1 MRWQPGDGYFWRPE
15 TPAEGWSVE
24 DRELEA
30 DVVIIGTGPGGAAAA
45 RTLADG
51 GMRVVMLEEGPAR
64 ERFRPNQSAV
74 MRYHMQEGGAM
85 VATGSTY
92 MPIAA
97 GRGVGGGTLINSAIA
112 WRCPDDVLDSW
123 SEPLGDSRYAAAN
136 MRKVYDWLWEY
147 LGIWETRPEIS
158 GENNDL
164 IVRGVRSLGWEGG
177 YLSRYTPRCVGCGT
191 CFYGCPSGGKA
202 STNHNFLVE
211 AQENGVRILAET
223 KVHDVLVASGRAAG
237 IVGQSFHP
245 ETGEPGGRVT
255 VRAPKVIVAAGGI
268 GTPRF
273 LKGIST
279 DLGPAVG
286 VGLHTHPGNAVFGV
300 CKHEV
305 NWWKGATQGAWCHVP
320 GLPGVLPHT
329 SSLPPEVAMLSLAP
343 LGIGAA
349 EAIKLMPHLVGL
361 LVMISDK
368 SNGTVG
374 RWPDGRAN
382 LGYTFLESDVDRIKA
397 GMVAGARVLLAG
409 GADWL
414 FCAVAGVGRV
424 STAEELEARLRPATI
439 RDFTLY
445 ASHPMSTCRMG
456 VDPETSVVRPDGRAH
471 RVEGLYL
478 SDSSVFPT
486 SLGVNPS
493 ITTMAMSTLISQG
506 ILQAG

>member
-1 MRWQPGDGYFWRPE
+1 MGWQPGDGYFWQPE
-15 TPAEGWSVE
+15 TPAEGFTAE
-24 DRELEA
+24 DRELDA

-45 RTLADG
+45 RVLSGG

-85 VATGSTY
+85 VATGRTY
-92 MPIAA
+92 MPIAS

-112 WRCPDDVLDSW
+112 WRCPDEVLDSW
-123 SEPLGDSRYAAAN
+123 TALLGDARFSAAN
-136 MRKVYDWLWEY
+136 MRPVYDWIWEY
-147 LGIWETRPEIS
+147 LGIWETLPGIA

-164 IVRGVRSLGWEGG
+164 IVRGVRKLGWEGG

-191 CFYGCPSGGKA
+191 CFYGCGTGGK
-202 STNHNFLVE
+202 SSMNHNFLVE
-211 AQENGVRILAET
+211 AQAAGVRILAET
-223 KVHDVLVASGRAAG
+223 KVVDVLVASGRAAG
-237 IVGQSFHP
+237 VVGQCVHP
-245 ETGEPGGRVT
+245 ETGEPGGKVT

-273 LKGIST
+273 LHGIST
-279 DLGPAVG
+279 PLGPAVG
-286 VGLHTHPGNAVFGV
+286 RGLHTHPGNAVFGV

-320 GLPGVLPHT
+320 DLPGVLPH
-329 SSLPPEVAMLSLAP
+329 SSTLPPEVAMLALAA
-343 LGIGAA
+343 LGIGSA
-349 EAIKLMPHLVGL
+349 EAIRIMPHLVGL
-361 LVMISDK
+361 LVLVSDK
-368 SNGTVG
+368 SSGSVG

-382 LGYTFLESDVDRIKA
+382 IRYDFLDSDVERIKA
-397 GMVAGARVLLAG
+397 GMVAGAKVLLAG

-414 FCAVAGVGRV
+414 FCAVGGVGRV
-424 STAEELEARLRPATI
+424 WSAEELEVRLRPATI

-456 VDPETSVVRPDGRAH
+456 TDPETSVVRPDGRAH
-471 RVEGLYL
+471 ALEGLYL
-478 SDSSVFPT
+478 SDASVFPT

-493 ITTMAMSTLISQG
+493 ITTMAMSTIISQG
-506 ILQAG
+506 ILHAG

>member
-1 MRWQPGDGYFWRPE
+1 VRWQPGQGYLWQPAPE
-15 TPAEGWSVE
+15 ASGFRETDVE
-24 DRELEA
+24 LDA
-30 DVVIIGTGPGGAAAA
+30 DVVIVGTGPGGSAAA
-45 RTLADG
+45 RTLADAG
-51 GMRVVMLEEGPAR
+51 IRAVMLEEGPAK

-97 GRGVGGGTLINSAIA
+97 GRGIGGGTLINSAIA
-112 WRCPDDVLDSW
+112 WRCPDDVLDGW
-123 SEPLGDSRYAAAN
+123 TEKLQDQRYSAAN
-136 MRKVYDWLWEY
+136 MRSVYDWLWEY
-147 LGIWETRPEIS
+147 LGVWETRPEIS

-164 IVRGVRSLGWEGG
+164 IVRGVRALGWEGG

-191 CFYGCPSGGKA
+191 CFYGCPSGGKG

-211 AQENGVRILAET
+211 ATQNGVVIQADT
-223 KVHDVLVASGRAAG
+223 KVSDVLVASGRAAG
-237 IVGQSFHP
+237 VVGRMYHP
-245 ETGEPGGRVT
+245 DTREPGGRVT
-255 VRAPKVIVAAGGI
+255 VRAPKVILAAGGI

-320 GLPGVLPHT
+320 GLHGVLPHT

-343 LGIGAA
+343 VGFDAA
-349 EAIKLMPHLVGL
+349 AAIRLMPHLVGL
-361 LVMISDK
+361 LVMISDE
-368 SNGTVG
+368 STGSVG

-382 LGYTFLESDVDRIKA
+382 LAYDFLPSDVERIKA
-397 GMVAGARVLLAG
+397 GMVAGAKVLLAG

-414 FCAVAGVGRV
+414 FCAVSGVGRV
-424 STAEELEARLRPATI
+424 NSAEELEARLAPCTI

-456 VDPETSVVRPDGRAH
+456 VDPATSVIRPDGRAH
-471 RVEGLYL
+471 GVEGLYL
-478 SDSSVFPT
+478 ADSSIFPT

-493 ITTMAMSTLISQG
+493 ITTMAMAIVIAQG
-506 ILQAG
+506 IAAGG

>member
-1 MRWQPGDGYFWRPE
+1 
-15 TPAEGWSVE
+15 
-24 DRELEA
+24 
-30 DVVIIGTGPGGAAAA
+30 
-45 RTLADG
+45 
-51 GMRVVMLEEGPAR
+51 
-64 ERFRPNQSAV
+64 
-74 MRYHMQEGGAM
+74 
-85 VATGSTY
+85 
-92 MPIAA
+92 
-97 GRGVGGGTLINSAIA
+97 
-112 WRCPDDVLDSW
+112 
-123 SEPLGDSRYAAAN
+123 
-136 MRKVYDWLWEY
+136 
-147 LGIWETRPEIS
+147 
-158 GENNDL
+158 
-164 IVRGVRSLGWEGG
+164 
-177 YLSRYTPRCVGCGT
+177 
-191 CFYGCPSGGKA
+191 
-202 STNHNFLVE
+202 
-211 AQENGVRILAET
+211 
-223 KVHDVLVASGRAAG
+223 
-237 IVGQSFHP
+237 
-245 ETGEPGGRVT
+245 
-255 VRAPKVIVAAGGI
+255 
-268 GTPRF
+268 
-273 LKGIST
+273 
-279 DLGPAVG
+279 
-286 VGLHTHPGNAVFGV
+286 
-300 CKHEV
+300 
-305 NWWKGATQGAWCHVP
+305 
-320 GLPGVLPHT
+320 
-329 SSLPPEVAMLSLAP
+329 MLSLAP

-456 VDPETSVVRPDGRAH
+456 VDPETSVVRPNGRAH